1 MLKRSSHVGLGELL
15 VAIELAETDPPHETK
30 VTLNVNGLTISGFI
44 TSEHEYLTHLGNAK
58 YFEDPKEKDQD
69 LSDPIF
75 IHLRDAKFYQP
86 HENPVLQN
94 SGSYYRVPLSAVTGF
109 SFSNELG

>member
-1 MLKRSSHVGLGELL
+1 MLKRSSHVGPGELL

-58 YFEDPKEKDQD
+58 DLEDPPEKDQD
-69 LSDPIF
+69 LSGLIF
-75 IHLRDAKFYQP
+75 IHLRDAKCYQS
-86 HENPVLQN
+86 HENPVLR
-94 SGSYYRVPLSAVTGF
+94 SSAGYLRLPLTAVTVF
-109 SFSNELG
+109 SFGDKLG